1 MIKKIGVVGAGTMG
15 SGIAQ
20 VFASY
25 GFEVFLNDLK
35 MNFLESAKNR
45 IKNSLEKL
53 ESKGK
58 LTESSESVLSKIKL
72 CDNLIELS
80 ESDFIIEAATENM
93 NIKKELI
100 KNIDSVSKYDCIIAT
115 NTSALSI
122 TELALVTTKP
132 DKFIG
137 MHFFNPAPLM
147 KLVEVVKG
155 MATSDQTFDTILQLA
170 KTLKKEPVSVNEA
183 PGFIVNRILIP
194 MINEA
199 IEILKDG
206 VASKEDID
214 AAMKLGAGHPMGPL
228 QLADLIGLDVV
239 LAIMETLYSE
249 TKDSKYRPSVLLKKY
264 VRANWLGRKTKRGF
278 YEYN

>member
-1 MIKKIGVVGAGTMG
+1 MIKTVGIVGAGTMG

-25 GFEVFLNDLK
+25 GFDVILNDV
-35 MNFLESAKNR
+35 NFELLQTAKGSIR
-45 IKNSLEKL
+45 RSLEKL

-58 LTESSESVLSKIKL
+58 LNDGLSDILSRIKITDDL
-72 CDNLIELS
+72 VELA
-80 ESDFIIEAATENM
+80 ESDFIIEAATEKM
-93 NIKKELI
+93 ELKRDLI
-100 KNIDSVSKYDCIIAT
+100 KNIDSISSANTIITT

-122 TELALVTTKP
+122 TELAVCTSNP
-132 DKFIG
+132 DKFVG

-155 MATSDQTFDTILQLA
+155 LTTSDETINFIFGLA
-170 KTLKKEPVSVNEA
+170 KKLGKSPILVNEA
-183 PGFIVNRILIP
+183 PGFVVNRILIP

-206 VASKEDID
+206 VATKEDID
-214 AAMKLGAGHPMGPL
+214 KAMKLGAGHPMGPL

-239 LAIMETLYSE
+239 LTIMETLHSE
-249 TKDSKYRPSVLLKKY
+249 TGDPKYRPSILLKKY
-264 VRANWLGRKTKRGF
+264 VRANLLGRKTKRGF

>member
-1 MIKKIGVVGAGTMG
+1 MIKTIGVVGAGTMG

-25 GFEVFLNDLK
+25 GFNVILNDIS
-35 MNFLESAKNR
+35 LELLQTAKGNIR
-45 IKNSLEKL
+45 RSLEKL

-58 LTESSESVLSKIKL
+58 LNNALSDILLKIKIT
-72 CDNLIELS
+72 DNLVELA
-80 ESDFIIEAATENM
+80 ESDFIIEVATEKM
-93 NIKKELI
+93 ELKKDLI
-100 KNIDSVSKYDCIIAT
+100 KNIDSIASANTIIAT

-122 TELALVTTKP
+122 TELAACTNNP
-132 DKFIG
+132 DKFVG

-155 MATSDQTFDTILQLA
+155 LTTSDETINLIFDLA
-170 KTLKKEPVSVNEA
+170 KKLDKSPILINEA
-183 PGFIVNRILIP
+183 PGFVVNRILIP

-206 VASKEDID
+206 VATKEDID
-214 AAMKLGAGHPMGPL
+214 KAMKLGAGHPMGPL

-249 TKDSKYRPSVLLKKY
+249 TGDPKYRPSILLKKY
-264 VRANWLGRKTKRGF
+264 VRANLLGRKTKRGF

>member
-1 MIKKIGVVGAGTMG
+1 MIKKVGVVGAGTMG

-20 VFASY
+20 VFASH
-25 GFEVFLNDLK
+25 GFEVRLNDLN
-35 MNFLESAKNR
+35 MDFLLSAKGKIR
-45 IKNSLEKL
+45 KSLEKL
-53 ESKGK
+53 KSKGK
-58 LTESSESVLSKIKL
+58 LSEPSSEILSRIELK
-72 CDNLIELS
+72 DNLIELA
-80 ESDFIIEAATENM
+80 ECDFIIEAATEDLK
-93 NIKKELI
+93 IKRELV
-100 KNIDSVSKYDCIIAT
+100 KNIDSISSQNCIMAT

-122 TELALVTTKP
+122 TELAMLTSNP

-137 MHFFNPAPLM
+137 MHFFNPAPIM

-155 MATSDQTFDTILQLA
+155 MPTSDETFNLIVDLA
-170 KTLKKEPVSVNEA
+170 KILGKQPVSVNEA

-239 LAIMETLYSE
+239 LSIMETLYSE
-249 TKDSKYRPSVLLKKY
+249 SGDPKYRPSILLKKY
-264 VRANWLGRKTKRGF
+264 VRANLLGRKTKRGF

>member
-1 MIKKIGVVGAGTMG
+1 MIKKVGVVGAGTMG

-20 VFASY
+20 VFAMN
-25 GFEVFLNDLK
+25 GFEVLVNDVSMDSLK
-35 MNFLESAKNR
+35 RSRLS
-45 IKNSLEKL
+45 IKASLEKL

-58 LTESSESVLSKIKL
+58 LDNTADNIISNITFT
-72 CDNLIELS
+72 DNLIELS
-80 ESDFIIEAATENM
+80 STDFIIEAATENM
-93 NIKKELI
+93 ELKRDLI
-100 KNIDSVSKYDCIIAT
+100 KNLDSISKADCIIAT

-122 TELALVTTKP
+122 TELAVATTEPNKVV
-132 DKFIG
+132 G

-155 MATSDQTFDTILQLA
+155 MTTSEETFNEVVELA
-170 KTLKKEPVSVNEA
+170 KSLKKVPVKVVEA

-199 IEILKDG
+199 IEILKEG
-206 VASKEDID
+206 IASKEDID

-239 LAIMETLYSE
+239 LAIMNTLYLE
-249 TKDSKYRPSVLLKKY
+249 TGDSKYRPSTLLKKY
-264 VRANWLGRKTKRGF
+264 VRANRLGRKTKRGF
-278 YEYN
+278 YEYD

>member
-1 MIKKIGVVGAGTMG
+1 MIKKVGVVGAGTMG

-25 GFEVFLNDLK
+25 GFEVRLNDLN
-35 MNFLESAKNR
+35 MDFLLSAKGKIR
-45 IKNSLEKL
+45 KSLEKL

-58 LTESSESVLSKIKL
+58 LSESSSEILDRIELK
-72 CDNLIELS
+72 DNLIELA
-80 ESDFIIEAATENM
+80 ECDFIIEAATENVK
-93 NIKKELI
+93 IKKELV
-100 KNIDSVSKYDCIIAT
+100 KNIDSISNQDCIIAT

-122 TELALVTTKP
+122 TELAMLTSNP

-137 MHFFNPAPLM
+137 MHFFNPAPIM

-155 MATSDQTFDTILQLA
+155 ISTSDETFNLVIELA
-170 KTLKKEPVSVNEA
+170 KTLGKQPVSVNEA

-214 AAMKLGAGHPMGPL
+214 TAMKLGAGHPMGPL

-239 LAIMETLYSE
+239 LSIMETLYSE
-249 TKDSKYRPSVLLKKY
+249 SGDPKYRPSILLKKY
-264 VRANWLGRKTKRGF
+264 VRANLLGRKTKRGF

>member
-1 MIKKIGVVGAGTMG
+1 MIKKVGVVGAGTMG

-20 VFASY
+20 VFASH
-25 GFEVFLNDLK
+25 GFEVRLNDLN
-35 MNFLESAKNR
+35 MDFLLSAKGKIR
-45 IKNSLEKL
+45 KSLEKL

-58 LTESSESVLSKIKL
+58 LSEPSSEILSRIELK
-72 CDNLIELS
+72 DNLIELA
-80 ESDFIIEAATENM
+80 ECDFIIEAATEDLK
-93 NIKKELI
+93 IKRELV
-100 KNIDSVSKYDCIIAT
+100 KNIDSISSQNCIMAT

-122 TELALVTTKP
+122 TELAMLTSNP

-137 MHFFNPAPLM
+137 MHFFNPAPIM

-155 MATSDQTFDTILQLA
+155 MPTSDETFNLIVDLA
-170 KTLKKEPVSVNEA
+170 KILGKQPVSVNEA

-239 LAIMETLYSE
+239 LSIMETLYSE
-249 TKDSKYRPSVLLKKY
+249 SGDPKYRPSILLKKY
-264 VRANWLGRKTKRGF
+264 VRANLLGRKTKRGF